1 MGAICENFR
10 KRVLSQSRRPVQGTG
25 PPALTSHSG
34 SPERPHQHFGTSET
48 ICVVW
53 QIPKRLKVGV
63 RRGDGFGIG
72 RLRHRSPR
80 IRSARS
86 PAAAYRRTACGIRAE
101 DSPDANGP
109 SDGGMHGDHPPSTA
123 TGDDRPTGLTMV
135 SSWRIRGMPHAH
147 ANGAGRFP
155 SLSLGFPDHG
165 SWVAGPG
172 IRVWDSS
179 LGSGWRLPARVPAS
193 RSWLTAPLLLL
204 ESPAKRISR
213 SSSHDADPN
222 AIRNIQI
229 NGVFVPER
237 TVYPKGESS

>member
-1 MGAICENFR
+1 MG
-10 KRVLSQSRRPVQGTG
+10 
-25 PPALTSHSG
+25 SG
-34 SPERPHQHFGTSET
+34 SADCGIGIADPACRPGTASAFS
-48 ICVVW
+48 
-53 QIPKRLKVGV
+53 LV
-63 RRGDGFGIG
+63 RRTRAASGPEETDRRV
-72 RLRHRSPR
+72 RLP
-80 IRSARS
+80 
-86 PAAAYRRTACGIRAE
+86 RRTAEPPRAE
-101 DSPDANGP
+101 FAQKTAPTRTVRTMVERMATI
-109 SDGGMHGDHPPSTA
+109 PPSTA
-123 TGDDRPTGLTMV
+123 TGDDRPTGLTTV

-172 IRVWDSS
+172 IRVWGSS

-193 RSWLTAPLLLL
+193 SSWLTAPLLLL

-229 NGVFVPER
+229 NSVFVPER
-237 TVYPKGESS
+237 TVYPKGEPS

>member
-1 MGAICENFR
+1 MSPTHSRCQESAARLPAASQNRSTVSRFPAMGAICENFR

-72 RLRHRSPR
+72 RLRHRNPR

-109 SDGGMHGDHPPSTA
+109 SDGGMDGDHPPSTA
-123 TGDDRPTGLTMV
+123 TGDDRPTGLTTV
-135 SSWRIRGMPHAH
+135 SSWRIREMPLAH

-165 SWVAGPG
+165 SWVVDP
-172 IRVWDSS
+172 
-179 LGSGWRLPARVPAS
+179 GSGFGVRASVQVGGARLRFRLRVP
-193 RSWLTAPLLLL
+193 RTRLL
-204 ESPAKRISR
+204 
-213 SSSHDADPN
+213 
-222 AIRNIQI
+222 
-229 NGVFVPER
+229 FFC
-237 TVYPKGESS
+237 